1 MNGRTSW
8 LMITD
13 SLAKIGLL
21 VGIAIIL
28 QPWWSWGLKVGFF
41 LTAAATVLHILT
53 SHRLDEADQLD

>member
-1 MNGRTSW
+1 MR
-8 LMITD
+8 TD
-13 SLAKIGLL
+13 SLAKNGLL

-53 SHRLDEADQLD
+53 SHRLDEADPLD